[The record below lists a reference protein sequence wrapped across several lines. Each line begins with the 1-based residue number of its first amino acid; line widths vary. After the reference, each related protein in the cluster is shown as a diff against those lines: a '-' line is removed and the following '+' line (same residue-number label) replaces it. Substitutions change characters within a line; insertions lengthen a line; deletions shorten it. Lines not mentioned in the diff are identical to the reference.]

1 MNAHTSYALI
11 AILAVVGTISVM
23 PAAFASHHE
32 GGSHDEGH
40 SIPPACP
47 DCVGDSRQQAMM
59 AAQHDIPV
67 TVWTDSAI
75 YDHESMIM
83 VEGKVANKKMGT
95 PVTLTVISP
104 SNNLVTIQ
112 QIDVDSHGMFSTSLN
127 TAGNLWKYDGTYT
140 IRVQY
145 GSQEVNNKVLVE
157 LTGGIISA
165 PTTPQVSCGPGEVAA
180 TDQCVPFSITG
191 GMVTGADINDKDN
204 SIVVMI
210 SANDDGEIT
219 LSPSTDTIKGIFMV
233 LVDGEESDDVMI
245 DGNEVTVMFP
255 AGTEMIEVIGT
266 YVIPEFGTIAALVLA
281 VAIVSIIAVT
291 ARSKLSVMPKF

>member
-1 MNAHTSYALI
+1 
-11 AILAVVGTISVM
+11 M
-23 PAAFASHHE
+23 PAAFADHHE

-40 SIPPACP
+40 GLPPACP
-47 DCVGDSRQQAMM
+47 DCVGDSKQQAMM

-83 VEGKVANKKMGT
+83 VEGKVANTKMGT

-112 QIDVDSHGMFSTSLN
+112 QIDVDSHGKFSTSLN

-157 LTGGIISA
+157 LTGGIVSA
-165 PTTPQVSCGPGEVAA
+165 PTTPQVSCGAGEVAA
-180 TDQCVPFSITG
+180 TDQCIPFSITG

-210 SANDDGEIT
+210 SANDDGEIF
-219 LSPSTDTIKGIFMV
+219 LNPSMDTIGGIFMV
-233 LVDGEESDDVMI
+233 LVDGEQWDDVII
-245 DGNEVTVMFP
+245 DMDNNEVTVMFP
-255 AGTEMIEVIGT
+255 AGTEQIEIIGT
-266 YVIPEFGTIAALVLA
+266 WVVPEFGTIAALVLA

>member
-11 AILAVVGTISVM
+11 AILAVVGTVSVM
-23 PAAFASHHE
+23 PAAFAE
-32 GGSHDEGH
+32 
-40 SIPPACP
+40 IPPACP
-47 DCVGDSRQQAMM
+47 DCVGDSREQAMM

-83 VEGKVANKKMGT
+83 VEGKVANTKMGT

-112 QIDVDSHGMFSTSLN
+112 QIDVDSHGSFSTSLN

-157 LTGGIISA
+157 LTGGIVSA

>member
-11 AILAVVGTISVM
+11 AILAVVGTVSVM
-23 PAAFASHHE
+23 PAAFAE
-32 GGSHDEGH
+32 
-40 SIPPACP
+40 IPPACP
-47 DCVGDSRQQAMM
+47 DCVGDSREQAMM

-83 VEGKVANKKMGT
+83 VEGKVANTKMGT

-112 QIDVDSHGMFSTSLN
+112 QIDVDSHGKFSTSLN

-180 TDQCVPFSITG
+180 TDQCVP
-191 GMVTGADINDKDN
+191 
-204 SIVVMI
+204 VML
-210 SANDDGEIT
+210 N
-219 LSPSTDTIKGIFMV
+219 
-233 LVDGEESDDVMI
+233 
-245 DGNEVTVMFP
+245 
-255 AGTEMIEVIGT
+255 GTH
-266 YVIPEFGTIAALVLA
+266 
-281 VAIVSIIAVT
+281 
-291 ARSKLSVMPKF
+291 